1 MSVQEGHVPFPFHAA
16 GKDCQTYYK
25 TVGDLR
31 KGIPLVILHGGPGT
45 AHDYLLGLTAL
56 HEQHGIPLIFYDQ
69 LGCGKSTALPE
80 KAGDTSFWTEELFRT
95 ELDNLLDAFNLRESG
110 FDILGH
116 SWGGMLGSAYAATR
130 PKGLRKLVIANSPAS
145 MPRWIEDTHTRI
157 KQLPEP
163 LQQAI
168 ENGNREEKY
177 DSPDY
182 MEATMAFAKN
192 FLCWKE
198 PFPCAE
204 FMSAIGHILGDTTV
218 SGTILTALGVDRLQQ
233 IEAPT
238 LLLNGTDDVAQDLSV
253 KPFFQNIPRVKW
265 VTLNHA
271 GHYMHVD
278 ALERVVEAVNSFLT
292 A

>member
-1 MSVQEGHVPFPFHAA
+1 MSFQESHVPFPFPAA

-56 HEQHGIPLIFYDQ
+56 HEQHGIPLVFYDQ

-80 KAGDTSFWTEELFRT
+80 KAGDTSFWTEGLFRT
-95 ELDNLLDAFNLRESG
+95 ELDNLLDALNLRESG

-145 MPRWIEDTHTRI
+145 MPRWIDDTHTRI

-177 DSPDY
+177 DGPEY
-182 MEATMAFAKN
+182 MEATMAFAKS

-218 SGTILTALGVDRLQQ
+218 SGTMGPTQFVINRSLKTWTVEDRLHH

-238 LLLNGTDDVAQDLSV
+238 LLLNGTQDVAQDLSV

-265 VTLNHA
+265 VTLDHA
-271 GHYMHVD
+271 G
-278 ALERVVEAVNSFLT
+278 
-292 A
+292 